1 MPLRAENSV
10 KEGIMMRGTISMVS
24 ALLLMLFGSWA
35 VAETR
40 PPNPKQGETLYQ
52 QHCLRCHGKAGDG
65 LGPDARDLIVPP
77 ANLQSLKSRSKTDME
92 LLLSISHGV
101 LFSPMHGWRDRLSEQ
116 DMLDVLSY
124 IRSLAPFLPVT

>member
-1 MPLRAENSV
+1 M
-10 KEGIMMRGTISMVS
+10 K
-24 ALLLMLFGSWA
+24 ALKGGMGMKSQIPVVGVLVLMLFGSWA

-40 PPNPKQGETLYQ
+40 PAIPKNGEAIYQ

-65 LGPDARDLIVPP
+65 LGPDARDLIVLP
-77 ANLQSLKSRSKTDME
+77 ADLQSLKTRSKTDQE

-124 IRSLAPFLPVT
+124 LRTLAPFHPIS